1 MTFYVLTVFFMLGG
15 EAHAEARVT
24 ASLQEC
30 HIAGIKMMQAMTFD
44 ERVDGPQFICNR
56 ARAPEREA

>member
-1 MTFYVLTVFFMLGG
+1 MSFYVLTVFFMMGG

-30 HIAGIKMMQAMTFD
+30 QIAGIQIMQAMTFD

-56 ARAPEREA
+56 ARAPERGA